1 MSKATQLA
9 ILAVFFTPL
18 ADASGTCPVT
28 LLSGAADRG
37 AITVT
42 FLITSNKTHLNVHC
56 SRATYFPRWAMCTWI
71 DPAGITQRTNDRNN
85 LDERNKKI
93 SPACRRRIASFQLA
107 QRRVSGTGSVER
119 LTPYPI
125 CSQEVPA
132 DKSTSK
138 RQECLVNIGPLLI
151 TNT

>member
-42 FLITSNKTHLNVHC
+42 FLNAGKLPIRRLEFSCTLVHAQAHEAQRTLCREENALFFPGTEYTVRYTYPGIPRPVRVSLKSITSSDGYIWKP
-56 SRATYFPRWAMCTWI
+56 S
-71 DPAGITQRTNDRNN
+71 QRQPCRV
-85 LDERNKKI
+85 LKI
-93 SPACRRRIASFQLA
+93 
-107 QRRVSGTGSVER
+107 
-119 LTPYPI
+119 YPGK
-125 CSQEVPA
+125 Q
-132 DKSTSK
+132 K
-138 RQECLVNIGPLLI
+138 
-151 TNT
+151 